1 MSLVKRIKILESI
14 ENQRGKKLDE
24 AADIPYST
32 YVNIKNGTSSPNFA
46 TMYKLLVHFPMLN
59 GRWLVLG
66 EEPMFL
72 LGEATGETMQ
82 VNEDAV
88 SYMKSSSLYNYPLL
102 VDEVQALRKSVA
114 ELRKTVEELM
124 EKVDMLE
131 NVPGE
136 Q

>member
-1 MSLVKRIKILESI
+1 M
-14 ENQRGKKLDE
+14 
-24 AADIPYST
+24 
-32 YVNIKNGTSSPNFA
+32 
-46 TMYKLLVHFPMLN
+46 
-59 GRWLVLG
+59 LG